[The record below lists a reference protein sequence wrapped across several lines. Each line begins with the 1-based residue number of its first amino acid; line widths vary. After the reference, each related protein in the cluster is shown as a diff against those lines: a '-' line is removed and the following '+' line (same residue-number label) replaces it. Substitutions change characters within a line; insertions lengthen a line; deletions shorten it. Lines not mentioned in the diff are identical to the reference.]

1 MNIEYVLCV
10 IQINVDVYVMKKS
23 TNEVRGDNKKPSP
36 LFGYPIPSRSMENKT
51 SSNTRLDMRYS
62 VPRVCRERM
71 LADNHEYLKKA
82 YSPFPSHF
90 IWVGGIA
97 LINLSAKYNTL
108 TFNLY
113 DCPTKFYS
121 LLETYQ
127 AMLWCSSESI
137 KTQDTI

>member
-1 MNIEYVLCV
+1 
-10 IQINVDVYVMKKS
+10 MKKS
-23 TNEVRGDNKKPSP
+23 TNEVRGDNKKPFP
-36 LFGYPIPSRSMENKT
+36 VFGYPILSRSMENKT

-71 LADNHEYLKKA
+71 LADNHEYLKNA

-108 TFNLY
+108 FSTYTIILKNY
-113 DCPTKFYS
+113 IIYS
-121 LLETYQ
+121 IEKY
-127 AMLWCSSESI
+127 SI
-137 KTQDTI
+137 IRKIYLILAKPFIICVTV